1 MRSSHEVDL
10 SLRQSVEP
18 TYIGDP
24 DDHDFAALFEIS
36 EPVSRRWKALELG
49 VGVGGTLLLQN
60 NLPEGDQ
67 LTRHG
72 LELLAIWGTVPA
84 VYALGIIGWV
94 AHLDEGH
101 YDHRTYH
108 THRAAALLKA
118 PLYAARRV
126 KNWADRKAR
135 K

>member
-1 MRSSHEVDL
+1 MGPFYEGDSVG
-10 SLRQSVEP
+10 RQPVEP

-24 DDHDFAALFEIS
+24 DDHDFATAFE
-36 EPVSRRWKALELG
+36 PNNPGCTGWTVLELG
-49 VGVGGTLLLQN
+49 VGIGGTLLLKN

-84 VYALGIIGWV
+84 VYALGIISWI
-94 AHLDEGH
+94 AHLDFEH
-101 YDHRTYH
+101 YDHTTDH
-108 THRAAALLKA
+108 VHPAAALLKT
-118 PLYAARRV
+118 PLYAARTV
-126 KNWADRKAR
+126 KNWTAKKAR